1 MASRIVKGMYRMT
14 DIVLLEGARTP
25 FAKISGSFRDITATE
40 LGVIAAKEAIR
51 KSNINP
57 DDIDQVVFGNVQQSS
72 KDAHMLARH
81 VGLKAGTSLEV
92 PAITINRVCGTG
104 IEAILTGARYI
115 LTGEAN
121 VVLAG
126 GTENMSQVPH
136 VIRGARWGSPLG
148 GPIVEDW
155 VWDGLLD
162 TNAGYTMSQ
171 TAENL
176 AEKYKITRE
185 EVDAHALSSHKRAI
199 KAREKGYF
207 KEEIVS
213 VNVKG
218 SKGDSIVEHDEHI
231 RETTMEKLGKL
242 ESRFVVGGV
251 VTPGNASGM
260 VDGAAAVIIASS
272 HYAEKNGLKP
282 IARLVSWDVV
292 GVDPKYM
299 GIGPV
304 PAIRGALKKANLQ
317 LEDLDLIEINE
328 AFSAQYLACQKEL
341 GFDLEIGNVNGGAV
355 ALGHPLA
362 ASGTRITHS
371 LIYELKRRNKRY
383 GAAAVCIGGGQGIAA
398 IWESLQKI

>member
-1 MASRIVKGMYRMT
+1 MR

-25 FAKISGSFRDITATE
+25 FAKFTGSFKEISATE
-40 LGVIAAKEAIR
+40 LGAIAARGAIE
-51 KSNINP
+51 KSNIQP
-57 DDIDQVVFGNVQQSS
+57 EDIDQVVFGNVQQSS
-72 KDAHMLARH
+72 KDAHLLARH
-81 VGLKAGTSLEV
+81 VGLKAGTPVEV
-92 PAITINRVCGTG
+92 PGLTVNRVCGTG

-115 LTGEAN
+115 LAGEAN

-136 VIRGARWGSPLG
+136 VISGMRWGKPLG
-148 GPIVEDW
+148 SPVIEDW
-155 VWDGLLD
+155 LWDGLLD
-162 TNAGYTMSQ
+162 TNVGCTMAE

-176 AEKYKITRE
+176 AEKYNITRE
-185 EVDAHALSSHKRAI
+185 EVDQHALSSQDRAI
-199 KAREKGYF
+199 NAREKGYF
-207 KEEIVS
+207 KEEIVP
-213 VNVKG
+213 VTVKER
-218 SKGDSIVEHDEHI
+218 KGDVIVEEDQHI
-231 RETTMEKLGKL
+231 RKTSMEQLGKL
-242 ESRFVVGGV
+242 PARFVENGV

-272 HYAEKNGLKP
+272 DYAEEKGLKP

-304 PAIRGALKKANLQ
+304 PAIQGALKKAELTI
-317 LEDLDLIEINE
+317 EDLDLIEINE

-362 ASGTRITHS
+362 ASGTRISLS
-371 LIYELKRRNKRY
+371 LIYELKRRGKRY
-383 GAAAVCIGGGQGIAA
+383 GASAVCIGGGQGIAA
-398 IWESLQKI
+398 IWEVL